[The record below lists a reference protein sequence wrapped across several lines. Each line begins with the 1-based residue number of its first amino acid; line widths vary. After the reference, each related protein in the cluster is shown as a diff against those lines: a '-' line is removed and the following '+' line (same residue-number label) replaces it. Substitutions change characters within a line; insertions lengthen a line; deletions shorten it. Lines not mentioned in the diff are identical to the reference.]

1 MTYNFDTGDGRIDA
15 IVRLLLLIYVFTIY
29 PFVIAIGLIA
39 GLFWMVIDVLGQL
52 WHGDQRYTL
61 FNRDGFI
68 LGGLLAGPSGVGKT
82 TLARHTLDRVTD
94 EVGGHVT
101 YIRCLGLSAREVL
114 TLALRDHP
122 EGAVPQDD
130 TMGLA
135 EHRGRLREAT
145 ATGQDHFLIL
155 DEADRLP
162 QTTLLDAVVDL
173 AAVSLVVCVHDADAW
188 LAQLDR
194 DQERAL
200 RETIHLD
207 RFGVDELADI
217 LDRRAQRGLRPHAVR
232 RPVLAE
238 IADVAAGVAR
248 VGIQTL
254 RAAAE
259 LAHEREARQISADL
273 VPAAHD
279 RAESWIRKHN
289 LRSLLF
295 HHHVL
300 YALLYRAG
308 SMTPRDLYD
317 RYDEIAKEVYASR
330 RQTPI
335 SERERRTK
343 LRKLRDYGLIERVG
357 PDRYG
362 EYRVV
367 DEAIA
372 PPIELPMQRE
382 Q

>member
-1 MTYNFDTGDGRIDA
+1 MLVRPRVFDDDHRPRTLLHREREEDRLAQAAVRGTGPTQSSG
-15 IVRLLLLIYVFTIY
+15 V
-29 PFVIAIGLIA
+29 
-39 GLFWMVIDVLGQL
+39 
-52 WHGDQRYTL
+52 
-61 FNRDGFI
+61 
-68 LGGLLAGPSGVGKT
+68 LLAGPSGVGKT
-82 TLARHTLDRVTD
+82 TLARHTLDHVTD

-101 YIRCLGLSAREVL
+101 YIRCLGLSAREIL

-122 EGAVPQDD
+122 HGTVPAAD

-135 EHRGRLREAT
+135 EHRDRLREAT
-145 ATGQDHFLIL
+145 AAGPDHVLIL
-155 DEADRLP
+155 DEADRLT
-162 QTTLLDAVVDL
+162 QTDLLDSVVDL
-173 AAVSLVVCVHDADAW
+173 EAVSLVACVHDADTW
-188 LAQLDR
+188 LAQVDR
-194 DQERAL
+194 DHERAL
-200 RETIHLD
+200 RQTIHVD

-217 LDRRAQRGLRPHAVR
+217 LDRRAKRGLRPHAVR
-232 RPVLAE
+232 RPVLE
-238 IADVAAGVAR
+238 KIADIAAGVAR

-279 RAESWIRKHN
+279 RAESWIRTHN
-289 LRSLLF
+289 LRSLLV

-300 YALLYRAG
+300 YALLYQVETI
-308 SMTPRDLYD
+308 TPRALYD
-317 RYDEIAKEVYASR
+317 RYDAVAEAIYANR

-335 SERERRTK
+335 SERARRTK
-343 LRKLRDYGLIERVG
+343 LRKLQDYGLIERVG
-357 PDRYG
+357 ADRYG